1 MGLAKL
7 VRANIQSLMGIL
19 EETFSPMHPM
29 PTNSFTISQS
39 FPVYLK
45 TFISI
50 KRRGNKA
57 ILGNIA
63 SDFKLQMFYLI
74 F

>member
-1 MGLAKL
+1 MALAKL
-7 VRANIQSLMGIL
+7 VRADIQSLMGIL
-19 EETFSPMHPM
+19 KETFSPKHPM
-29 PTNSFTISQS
+29 PTNPFTISQS

-50 KRRGNKA
+50 KRRGSKD
-57 ILGNIA
+57 ILGKIA
-63 SDFKLQMFYLI
+63 SDIELQMFYLI